1 MKKIKI
7 WIVAVVAIIVS
18 VGLILIACDFFSDE
32 NENCHGEKA
41 CIHTW
46 KLINPGSNSSIV
58 TDKYDSCGYDLCAVS
73 KSAGE
78 VASSVYRVE
87 SCNCKP

>member
-7 WIVAVVAIIVS
+7 WIVVVVAIIVS
-18 VGLILIACDFFSDE
+18 VGLILIACDLLDE
-32 NENCHGEKA
+32 SKNCHGEKE
-41 CIHTW
+41 CVHTW

-58 TDKYDSCGYDLCAVS
+58 TDKYDSCGYDVCAVS

-78 VASSVYRVE
+78 VSSSVYRVE
-87 SCNCKP
+87 RCNCKP